1 MPKLMNQDTSVVGK
15 TISAFGFSGTKIENL
30 TANGYTLADIEIDL
44 SPSTSGFRK
53 ELEAALAAVVDSLNK
68 SPRSENMLVRVETFD
83 DTLKEVHGFVSL
95 KDVKAT
101 DYKLKSHGGGTA
113 LYDSI
118 LCGIEA
124 VGAYGEQLDKMEY
137 DVNGVVFIVTDGA
150 ENASSKASIAKIISS
165 TEQIHKAEHLESLK
179 VVLIGI
185 GEQRSVQSYLEQL
198 KKDAKLDQY
207 VWVGDASPSNL
218 AKLADFISRS
228 VSSASQSLGTGGASQ
243 NLDF

>member
-1 MPKLMNQDTSVVGK
+1 MNQATSVVGN
-15 TISAFGFSGTKIENL
+15 TISAFGFSGKRIEDL

-53 ELEAALAAVVDSLNK
+53 ELEAALAAIVDSLNK

-83 DTLKEVHGFVSL
+83 EKLKEVHGFVNL
-95 KDVKAT
+95 TDVKAA
-101 DYKLKSHGGGTA
+101 DYKLKPSGGGTA

-137 DVNGVVFIVTDGA
+137 DVNGVVFIVTDGE
-150 ENASSKASIAKIISS
+150 ENSSSKASIAKILSS
-165 TEQIHKAEHLESLK
+165 NEQIQRAEHLESLK

-185 GEQRSVQSYLEQL
+185 GDQARVKSYLEKL

-228 VSSASQSLGTGGASQ
+228 ISSASNSLGTGGASQ